1 MLDKT
6 VCTLPFKARQPSQQV
21 LPVFTIDAQNLAKA
35 HRSVSERA
43 NLAAE
48 WVAGWLVIT
57 KRTVALGATIFGCS
71 PASAHRAL
79 TELGGGGDTDVAL
92 AHFVWKRMTQAQQ
105 DTFVRANLLPVW
117 DSIERVTR

>member
-79 TELGGGGDTDVAL
+79 PPNSAAAAIPMLRSHISSGSG
-92 AHFVWKRMTQAQQ
+92 
-105 DTFVRANLLPVW
+105 
-117 DSIERVTR
+117 